1 MRIRPQYDLIVVGG
15 GILGTF
21 HAYHALERGLK
32 VALVEKDDTPQGATV
47 CNYGQVLP
55 SGMNSKW
62 QLFGRESLRIYKEIQ
77 QQFNITVRKEG
88 SVYFAST
95 PEEEQLLVELNRINR
110 NNDYPSVLLTKS
122 KCLDN
127 YPGLSKDYVTSGLFF
142 PEEIMV
148 EPRLMVNRLHDYLK
162 AAGLV
167 IFANCNVI
175 DCDILSNGIEIQCSN
190 NKSLSAAKVVIC
202 NGTDFKTLY
211 PTLFN
216 ESDLVVSKLQM
227 MQTKPQPNYKLPG
240 SVLTGQSIRT
250 YAAFHECPS
259 YAAIKAK
266 EKENSIKD
274 KWGVQISFKQGS
286 DGSVILGNSHESA
299 DISKVNRL
307 GMDLNVDI
315 DNFIIEE
322 AKKILDLPTYE
333 IQRRWYGLY
342 SHCKTADVYRETIG
356 ENIHIVTGIGKKG
369 LTGSPGF
376 AKVNIHQIF
385 NL

>member
-1 MRIRPQYDLIVVGG
+1 MRPQYDLIVVGG

-122 KCLDN
+122 ECLDN
-127 YPGLSKDYVTSGLFF
+127 YPGLCKDYVASGLFF

-274 KWGVQISFKQGS
+274 KWGVQISFKQGL

-356 ENIHIVTGIGKKG
+356 ENIHIVTGIGKNG